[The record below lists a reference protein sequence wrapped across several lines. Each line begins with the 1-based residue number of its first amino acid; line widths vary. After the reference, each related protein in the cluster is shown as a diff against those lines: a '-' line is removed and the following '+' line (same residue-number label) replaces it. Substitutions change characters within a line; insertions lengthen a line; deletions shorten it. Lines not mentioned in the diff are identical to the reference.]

1 MWRDELMR
9 VSLAELDFG
18 GLSRRLRDL
27 LQLQQDELADITGL
41 TQGYLSRLESGQ
53 VRLTHI
59 DRIVGY
65 LDAIGTPPDLARL
78 PLRAAEAPATQD
90 GRDSQ
95 VRSRPGALAQAGVGG
110 PPADLV
116 LGAARSRRGLLRSP
130 A

>member
-1 MWRDELMR
+1 MR
-9 VSLAELDFG
+9 GSLAELDFG

-27 LQLQQDELADITGL
+27 LQIHQDELADITGL
-41 TQGYLSRLESGQ
+41 TQGYLSRLESGR

-78 PLRAAEAPATQD
+78 PLRAAEVPASRD
-90 GRDSQ
+90 GRDSEACP
-95 VRSRPGALAQAGVGG
+95 RSGASVPVAVGG
-110 PPADLV
+110 PPADAV
-116 LGAARSRRGLLRSP
+116 RGEARIDSGLLRSP